1 MHHLHY
7 FSKSIAQEKQE
18 QRHSSKSLRPHYVFW
33 WRCCLALPS
42 RTELLDLPMLEVQGS
57 GFSFNLS
64 HISIV
69 CGRIVSWNKYEYIL
83 FFPAAYP
90 YVISSS
96 HQQGHRHVGA
106 DISFHREIQTSQE
119 KLQPLTHL
127 TAAYYSLH
135 RVFHSLHHK
144 PESDHFYITKCW
156 NFNAGFCRTTH
167 ATYLALKTLKE
178 IVLIQVHNCSCFI
191 FIYLFLVIW

>member
-18 QRHSSKSLRPHYVFW
+18 QRHSSKTLRPRYVFW

-144 PESDHFYITKCW
+144 PESDHFYNKMLK
-156 NFNAGFCRTTH
+156 FQCRFLSNYTCH
-167 ATYLALKTLKE
+167 IPGSENLKR
-178 IVLIQVHNCSCFI
+178 NRPNPGA
-191 FIYLFLVIW
+191 